1 MRNPA
6 IEIQGLT
13 MRYGDVTAVRDLHL
27 MVPSG
32 QITAVLGRNGA
43 GKTTTME
50 VCAGIRP
57 AQSGVVQVLGAN
69 PIRDRVTLA
78 PKVGVMLQSGGVP
91 GSSRG
96 VEFAHH
102 LAGMYAHPL
111 DVTLLAQRLG
121 VSDVRTA
128 YRRMSG
134 GEQQRVRLICALVG
148 RPELV
153 ILDEPTSGLDPLARG
168 LVWNLLGDLKAAG
181 LTVVVSTHQF
191 DEAERLADHIV
202 IVARGAVVASGS
214 PRELG
219 AADADRVTFLCGLH
233 VSTEDLSRS
242 IGVPVLEISP
252 GRYVAEGALPDN
264 TNDFIL
270 AWARDHGV
278 VARDIVRGRRT
289 LEDLFHE
296 VSQ

>member
-1 MRNPA
+1 
-6 IEIQGLT
+6 
-13 MRYGDVTAVRDLHL
+13 MRYGAVTAVQNLDLT
-27 MVPSG
+27 VPNG

-50 VCAGIRP
+50 VCAGIRAP
-57 AQSGVVQVLGAN
+57 QSGLVQVLGAD
-69 PIRDRVTLA
+69 PIRDRATLS
-78 PKVGVMLQSGGVP
+78 PRVGVMLQSGGVP

-111 DVTLLAQRLG
+111 DVSLLAQRLG
-121 VSDVRTA
+121 ISDLRNA

-168 LVWNLLGDLKAAG
+168 LVWDLLGDLKSAG

-219 AADADRVTFLCGLH
+219 AADADRVTFLSGLH
-233 VSTEDLSRS
+233 VPSEDLSLS
-242 IGVPVLEISP
+242 LGVPVLEISP
-252 GRYVAEGALPDN
+252 GRYVAQGQLPDN
-264 TNDFIL
+264 TTEIIQ
-270 AWARDHGV
+270 AWARDHAV
-278 VARDIVRGRRT
+278 VARDLVRGRRT

>member
-1 MRNPA
+1 
-6 IEIQGLT
+6 
-13 MRYGDVTAVRDLHL
+13 
-27 MVPSG
+27 
-32 QITAVLGRNGA
+32 
-43 GKTTTME
+43 
-50 VCAGIRP
+50 
-57 AQSGVVQVLGAN
+57 
-69 PIRDRVTLA
+69 
-78 PKVGVMLQSGGVP
+78 
-91 GSSRG
+91 
-96 VEFAHH
+96 
-102 LAGMYAHPL
+102 
-111 DVTLLAQRLG
+111 
-121 VSDVRTA
+121 
-128 YRRMSG
+128 MSG

-153 ILDEPTSGLDPLARG
+153 ILDEPPSGLDPLARG

-219 AADADRVTFLCGLH
+219 AADADRVTFLSGLH

-264 TNDFIL
+264 TNDVIL

>member
-1 MRNPA
+1 
-6 IEIQGLT
+6 
-13 MRYGDVTAVRDLHL
+13 MRYGDVMAVRDLNL
-27 MVPSG
+27 TVPSG

-50 VCAGIRP
+50 VCAGIRAP
-57 AQSGVVQVLGAN
+57 QSGLVQVLGAD
-69 PIRDRVTLA
+69 PIRDRAALS
-78 PKVGVMLQSGGVP
+78 PRVGVMLQSGGVP

-111 DVTLLAQRLG
+111 NVTLLAQRLG
-121 VSDVRTA
+121 ISDLRNA

-168 LVWNLLGDLKAAG
+168 LVWDLLGDLKAAG
-181 LTVVVSTHQF
+181 VTIVVSTHQF
-191 DEAERLADHIV
+191 DEAERLADHVAI
-202 IVARGAVVASGS
+202 IARGAVVASGS
-214 PRELG
+214 PREIG
-219 AADADRVTFLCGLH
+219 AAEADRVTFLSGLH
-233 VSTEDLSRS
+233 APTEDLSAS
-242 IGVPVLEISP
+242 LGVSVFEVSP
-252 GRYVAEGALPDN
+252 GRYVAAGALPDN
-264 TNDFIL
+264 ATDVIL
-270 AWARDHGV
+270 AWARDHEV
-278 VARDIVRGRRT
+278 VARDVVRGRRT

>member
-1 MRNPA
+1 
-6 IEIQGLT
+6 
-13 MRYGDVTAVRDLHL
+13 MRYGDLTAVHDLDL
-27 MVPSG
+27 AVPIG

-43 GKTTTME
+43 GKTTTLE

-57 AQSGVVQVLGAN
+57 AQSGRVEVLGAD
-69 PIRDRVTLA
+69 PIRNRAALA
-78 PKVGVMLQSGGVP
+78 PRVGVMLQSGGVP

-96 VEFAHH
+96 VEFVRH

-121 VSDVRTA
+121 VADLRTA

-134 GEQQRVRLICALVG
+134 GEQQRVRLMCALVG

-168 LVWNLLGDLKAAG
+168 LVWNLLGELKTAG

-219 AADADRVTFLCGLH
+219 AADADRITFLSGLH
-233 VSTEDLSRS
+233 VPTQDLSMTLGTEVS
-242 IGVPVLEISP
+242 EISP
-252 GRYVAEGALPDN
+252 GRYVAQGNLPD
-264 TNDFIL
+264 TATDL
-270 AWARDHGV
+270 VLTWARDHGV

-296 VSQ
+296 VGQ

>member
-1 MRNPA
+1 
-6 IEIQGLT
+6 
-13 MRYGDVTAVRDLHL
+13 MRYGDVTAVRDLD
-27 MVPSG
+27 MVVPSG
-32 QITAVLGRNGA
+32 LITAILGRNGA

-57 AQSGVVQVLGAN
+57 AQSGLVQVLGAD
-69 PIRDRVTLA
+69 PIRDRTALA
-78 PKVGVMLQSGGVP
+78 PRVGVMLQSGGVP

-96 VEFAHH
+96 VEFARH
-102 LAGMYAHPL
+102 LAGMYSSPL

-121 VSDVRTA
+121 IGDLRTA

-168 LVWNLLGDLKAAG
+168 LVWNLLGELKSAG
-181 LTVVVSTHQF
+181 LSVVVSTHQF

-219 AADADRVTFLCGLH
+219 AADADRITFLSGLH
-233 VSTEDLSRS
+233 VPTQAL
-242 IGVPVLEISP
+242 GVNLGVDVLEISP
-252 GRYVAEGALPDN
+252 GRYVAQGVLPGNATDL
-264 TNDFIL
+264 IL
-270 AWARDHGV
+270 SWAHDHGV

-296 VSQ
+296 VNQ

>member
-1 MRNPA
+1 
-6 IEIQGLT
+6 
-13 MRYGDVTAVRDLHL
+13 
-27 MVPSG
+27 
-32 QITAVLGRNGA
+32 
-43 GKTTTME
+43 
-50 VCAGIRP
+50 
-57 AQSGVVQVLGAN
+57 
-69 PIRDRVTLA
+69 
-78 PKVGVMLQSGGVP
+78 MLQSGGVP

-121 VSDVRTA
+121 ISDLRNA

-168 LVWNLLGDLKAAG
+168 LVWDLLGDLKSAG
-181 LTVVVSTHQF
+181 LTIVVSTHQF

-219 AADADRVTFLCGLH
+219 AADADRVTFLSGLH
-233 VSTEDLSRS
+233 VPSEDLSLS
-242 IGVPVLEISP
+242 LGVPVLEISP
-252 GRYVAEGALPDN
+252 GRYVAQGQLPEN
-264 TNDFIL
+264 TAEIIQ
-270 AWARDHGV
+270 AWARDHAV
-278 VARDIVRGRRT
+278 VARDLVRGRRT